1 MLASVCLGLSPEG
14 SAQTAGRAHRAHSF
28 ACEAL
33 IDRAHPLNV
42 IDPAKSLGAG
52 VDGHEKGECAI
63 MLSPSNIDRML
74 SAGLR
79 PLTYRLRTELG
90 IETWHWNPKG
100 NWSDSSNQCGY
111 WTSDDSLANPIDLS
125 YGYRL
130 PRRGNTIDQANNDDY
145 SRLTDG
151 DANSFWKSNPYL
163 DPHFT
168 HRPESPQWIVI
179 DLGRRR
185 PIDSI
190 RIAWAAPYAREY
202 RVEYWP
208 GEDPMHLHP
217 DQNDHWVL
225 FPGGNVADGKGG
237 NQATRLSDKPVRTEF
252 IRVVMNGS
260 SHTAL
265 GPSADIRDY
274 LGYAIREIAL
284 GTTSAGGRFHDIVR
298 HDASHEDQT
307 ITYASSTDPWH
318 RASDKDDSIEQPSL
332 DFILQSKLTSHQ
344 PTLIPVGVLYDTPDN
359 AAAEVSYLLKRGY
372 DVNEIELGEEPDGQ
386 WVTPEDYAAL
396 YLQTANRLRR
406 LSDKL
411 KLGGPSLQSFEEQLL
426 TWPDSTQDRS
436 WMHRFLRS
444 IRSEGEYLDFFSFE
458 YYPFDEIC
466 ESTPRNLI
474 ETGPRLAAM
483 ISGLERDGLSR
494 KIPWYL
500 AEYGYSV
507 FAGRPEVEMDGAL
520 FSAEVVGTFLTL
532 HGSRAYLYGYEPGY
546 LMNELGCSWG
556 NLMMLQIDSKRHT
569 INRLATYYASQLMT
583 QVWMDPAGGKHEVLP
598 VKLETKGRNP
608 ALQVYAVARPHGQ
621 VGLLLV
627 NCSPSLAADLDVK
640 FAGPEGTVASFAGEV
655 TQVMFSP
662 EQYLWKSAGADGH
675 PVRSLPPVAQSI
687 SNSSSYH
694 IPAYSL
700 SVLRGRVK

>member
-1 MLASVCLGLSPEG
+1 M
-14 SAQTAGRAHRAHSF
+14 
-28 ACEAL
+28 

-42 IDPAKSLGAG
+42 IDPARSLGAG
-52 VDGHEKGECAI
+52 VDGHDKGECAI
-63 MLSPSNIDRML
+63 MLSPANIDQML

-100 NWSDSSNQCGY
+100 NWSDSINQCGY
-111 WTSDDSLANPIDLS
+111 WTSDESLGDPIDVS

-145 SRLTDG
+145 SRLTD
-151 DANSFWKSNPYL
+151 DDVNTYWKSNPYL
-163 DPHFT
+163 DPYFT

-190 RIAWAAPYAREY
+190 RIAWAAPYAQKY

-217 DQNDHWVL
+217 DQTDRWIP
-225 FPGGNVADGKGG
+225 FPKGDVADGKGG
-237 NQATRLSDKPVRTEF
+237 NQTTRLSHKPLRTEF
-252 IRVVMNGS
+252 IRLVMSRS

-274 LGYAIREIAL
+274 LGYAIREIGL
-284 GTTSAGGRFHDIVR
+284 GTMGPGGIFHDIVR
-298 HDASHEDQT
+298 HDASHEGQT

-318 RASDKDDSIEQPSL
+318 RASDKDDSIEQPGI

-344 PTLIPVGVLYDTPDN
+344 PTLIPVGVLYDTPNN
-359 AAAEVSYLLKRGY
+359 AAAEVGYLLKRGY

-396 YLQTANRLRR
+396 YVLSANRLRR

-436 WMHRFLRS
+436 WMHRFLQR
-444 IRSEGEYLDFFSFE
+444 IRSEGEDLDFFSFE

-466 ESTPRNLI
+466 ESTPGNLM

-494 KIPWYL
+494 NIPWYL

-507 FAGRPEVEMDGAL
+507 FAGEPEVKMDSAL
-520 FSAEVVGTFLTL
+520 FSAEVVGTFLSL

-569 INRLATYYASQLMT
+569 INRLPTYYAAQLMT
-583 QVWMDPAGGKHEVLP
+583 QEWMTPAGGKHEVLP
-598 VKLETKGRNP
+598 VKLEAKGGSR
-608 ALQVYAVARPHGQ
+608 ALQVYAVARPDGQ
-621 VGLLLV
+621 LALLLA

-640 FAGPEGTVASFAGEV
+640 FTGPGGALASFAGEV
-655 TQVMFSP
+655 TQVTFSQ
-662 EQYLWKSAGADGH
+662 EQYRWKSAGPDGH
-675 PVRSLPPVAQSI
+675 PVRSLPPVTQVI
-687 SNSSSYH
+687 SNSSYYH
-694 IPAYSL
+694 IPPYSV